1 MHVFENYTI
10 LISDLLILFI
20 YLVSKHV
27 RQVPCMSGTLFAVPN
42 KMAST
47 PSGQCLTS
55 ALNICLLRSRCCASS
70 FYLCIYVQF
79 STRLLWRRLHHVW
92 SNCPKSE
99 TGRQD
104 IWAFVSG
111 CFHKV
116 SWSWEIYI
124 LFTERLILYL
134 KQELCNRSLFVKC
147 FIIRTPFSN
156 EIFHRK
162 FHLHWQVPGTTA
174 KPIELHALKFK
185 TTILC
190 TVTGN
195 GVLKT

>member
-1 MHVFENYTI
+1 MWDRSLVCRVLSLQYQTKWHQLPVVSVRRVHW
-10 LISDLLILFI
+10 ISACSVKLYF
-20 YLVSKHV
+20 
-27 RQVPCMSGTLFAVPN
+27 
-42 KMAST
+42 
-47 PSGQCLTS
+47 
-55 ALNICLLRSRCCASS
+55 RSRCCASS

-104 IWAFVSG
+104 IWVFVSG
-111 CFHKV
+111 CFQKV

-174 KPIELHALKFK
+174 KPIELNALKFK